1 MMVDIFLVKVCVLA
15 FCRTSLC
22 CFSLYVFV
30 GVGNSS
36 KLWKTRFFQQDIANS
51 HGRHNDS
58 FLNLLPCA
66 HFKSMD
72 LIQLSSTHPV
82 ATAAAALVMAGA
94 STMFYYFVIEP
105 ATSPLNALPGPP

>member
-1 MMVDIFLVKVCVLA
+1 MCLLA
-15 FCRTSLC
+15 WATRPSSGKLGMTIASL
-22 CFSLYVFV
+22 F
-30 GVGNSS
+30 
-36 KLWKTRFFQQDIANS
+36 NS

>member
-1 MMVDIFLVKVCVLA
+1 MRVCVKDRANECLLLA
-15 FCRTSLC
+15 EILV
-22 CFSLYVFV
+22 LPELD
-30 GVGNSS
+30 GLG
-36 KLWKTRFFQQDIANS
+36 QANS